1 MCPEEVL
8 GQYKTEVCP
17 GFNQSI
23 VSNRFSGQYSINGTL
38 SRGLFCDI
46 THGILQIV
54 FHHFVTHG
62 ILWTV
67 FHHVG
72 LSRGL
77 FGQCSIDPCMHQ
89 RKLGVCE
96 TNVGNIGHE
105 CSNLVSS

>member
-46 THGILQIV
+46 THGIL
-54 FHHFVTHG
+54 
-62 ILWTV
+62 
-67 FHHVG
+67 HVG

-96 TNVGNIGHE
+96 TNVGNTGHE